1 MMTLGFLLQMSDKTD
16 KQPLQNI
23 KKKKKKGMKE
33 CDMLR
38 LKREILSG

>member
-23 KKKKKKGMKE
+23 KKKKKGMKE

-38 LKREILSG
+38 LKKEILSG

>member
-23 KKKKKKGMKE
+23 KKKKGMKE

-38 LKREILSG
+38 LKKEILSG